1 MTRYPPLL
9 VVVAALLISPGLVS
23 AIMSGSIVRTVMF
36 GAIIVFLLAVAVW
49 SAIRR
54 RSLL

>member
-23 AIMSGSIVRTVMF
+23 AITSGSIVRTVMF
-36 GAIIVFLLAVAVW
+36 GAIIVFLLVVAVW